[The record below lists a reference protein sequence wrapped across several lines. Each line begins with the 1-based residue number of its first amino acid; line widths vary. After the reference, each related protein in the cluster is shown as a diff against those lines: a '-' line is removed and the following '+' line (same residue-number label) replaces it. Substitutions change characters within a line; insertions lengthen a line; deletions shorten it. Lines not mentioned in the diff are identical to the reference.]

1 MRTSTSEGKH
11 GIQWTAQN
19 QLDDLDFADDLALLP
34 RTHEQMQMKT
44 ASIAAVSASIGFNI
58 HKEKTKVLKYNTDN
72 TNPITLDGETLED
85 VESFTYLESIID
97 EHGGSDADVKAR
109 IVKARAASLQL
120 KNIWNS
126 KQLSTN
132 IKGINVLSL
141 NNRASNK
148 KIAKR
153 YKRLQRI
160 LNAQLKQQQQQQK
173 SETNQ
178 QSVQRNKQN
187 YIKQR
192 SRRLAQYQRRHN
204 RASQDRYYYS
214 DLDSTNEIVEDH
226 DINEDV
232 SSHRK
237 ITHNSYENNR
247 ENHHS
252 QQQQQHQQYRYDITK
267 SYSNVLQTNN
277 HHYLDTTC
285 QRRELIINFDA
296 VGWAGWVIAPQAYNA
311 RYCLGQCPFP
321 LSTHYNTT
329 NHAVLLQLVHLL
341 DVARIS
347 GPCCVPHQLSSQS
360 LLYHS
365 QNGDVVLRVYED
377 MVVESCACR

>member
-1 MRTSTSEGKH
+1 M
-11 GIQWTAQN
+11 
-19 QLDDLDFADDLALLP
+19 
-34 RTHEQMQMKT
+34 
-44 ASIAAVSASIGFNI
+44 
-58 HKEKTKVLKYNTDN
+58 
-72 TNPITLDGETLED
+72 
-85 VESFTYLESIID
+85 
-97 EHGGSDADVKAR
+97 
-109 IVKARAASLQL
+109 
-120 KNIWNS
+120 
-126 KQLSTN
+126 
-132 IKGINVLSL
+132 
-141 NNRASNK
+141 
-148 KIAKR
+148 
-153 YKRLQRI
+153 
-160 LNAQLKQQQQQQK
+160 
-173 SETNQ
+173 
-178 QSVQRNKQN
+178 
-187 YIKQR
+187 
-192 SRRLAQYQRRHN
+192 
-204 RASQDRYYYS
+204 
-214 DLDSTNEIVEDH
+214 
-226 DINEDV
+226 NEDI

-237 ITHNSYENNR
+237 ITHNSYDNNR
-247 ENHHS
+247 ENRHS
-252 QQQQQHQQYRYDITK
+252 QQQQHQQYRYDITK